1 MRPVMIESMTAI
13 GLEVPLL
20 DLGAQTRPL
29 HDEVMAAIARVVG
42 SQKFILGEEVRQF
55 EERIAA
61 YCNVPHAVGCASGS
75 DALLLAL
82 KALDIGPGDEV
93 LTVPFTFFATAG
105 AISLAGARPVFVD
118 VEPETFNMDMN
129 RVEQAIEQHPKLKAI
144 LPVHLFGGCAD
155 MDTLHQIAERR
166 NLAVIEDAAQ
176 SIGAEY
182 KGNRAGGLGTIGCF
196 SFYPTKNLGAF
207 GDGGLCTTSDAALAE
222 KLRALRVHGRT
233 NTYYHQ
239 WVGVASRLDAIQ
251 AAILGVKLGY
261 LDGWSAGRA
270 RNADLYRKLIAE
282 QNVPVIPPRPAAY
295 QTRHIYNQFVIRCP
309 RDRDGLQAYLKSH
322 GVGCE
327 IYYPLSLHQQPC
339 FADLGYPA
347 GAFPVSEQLAQSTLA
362 LPIYS
367 ELAPEQIE
375 QVVSLIGAFYQR
387 VS

>member
-1 MRPVMIESMTAI
+1 
-13 GLEVPLL
+13 
-20 DLGAQTRPL
+20 
-29 HDEVMAAIARVVG
+29 MAAIARVVG
-42 SQKFILGEEVRQF
+42 SQKFILGEEVRRF

-93 LTVPFTFFATAG
+93 LTVPYTFFATAG
-105 AISLAGARPVFVD
+105 AISLVGARPVFVD
-118 VEPETFNMDMN
+118 VEPETFNLDVSQ
-129 RVEQAIEQHPKLKAI
+129 VERIVKQHPRLKAI
-144 LPVHLFGGCAD
+144 LPVHLFGGCVD
-155 MDTLHQIAERR
+155 MDALNQIAARH

-182 KGNRAGGLGTIGCF
+182 KGKRAGSLGTIGCF

-207 GDGGLCTTSDAALAE
+207 GDGGICTTADPALAE
-222 KLRALRVHGRT
+222 KLRALRMHGRT
-233 NTYYHQ
+233 NTYYHE

-251 AAILGVKLGY
+251 AAILEVKLGY

-270 RNADLYRKLIAE
+270 RNADLYRQLIAE
-282 QNVPVIPPRPAAY
+282 RNISVIPPRPAVY
-295 QTRHIYNQFVIRCP
+295 QTRHIYNQFVVRCT
-309 RDRDGLQAYLKSH
+309 RDRDQLQVYLKSH

-339 FADLGYPA
+339 FADLGYKP
-347 GAFPVSEQLAQSTLA
+347 GAFPVSEQLAKSTLA

-367 ELAPEQIE
+367 ELIPGQIE
-375 QVVSLIGAFYQR
+375 YVVGLIEPFCGADGH
-387 VS
+387 VGESAV

>member
-1 MRPVMIESMTAI
+1 MKESMTATA
-13 GLEVPLL
+13 LEVPLL
-20 DLGAQTRPL
+20 DLGAQTRPI
-29 HDEVMAAIARVVG
+29 HDEVIAAIARVVG
-42 SQKFILGEEVRQF
+42 SQKFILGEEVRRF

-61 YCNVPHAVGCASGS
+61 YCNVPHSVGCASGS

-93 LTVPFTFFATAG
+93 LTVPFTFFSTAG
-105 AISLAGARPVFVD
+105 AISLVGARPVFVD
-118 VEPETFNMDMN
+118 VEPETFNMDMSQ
-129 RVEQAIEQHPKLKAI
+129 VEQAIAAHTKLKAI

-155 MDTLHQIAERR
+155 MDTLNQIAARR

-176 SIGAEY
+176 SIGGEY
-182 KGNRAGGLGTIGCF
+182 KGKRAGGLGTIGCF

-207 GDGGLCTTSDAALAE
+207 GDGGLCTTSDDALAE

-251 AAILGVKLGY
+251 AAILGVKLNY

-270 RNADLYRKLIAE
+270 RNADLYRRLIAE
-282 QNVPVIPPRPAAY
+282 QNVPVIPPMPSGY

-322 GVGCE
+322 HVGCE
-327 IYYPLSLHQQPC
+327 IYYPLALHQQPC
-339 FADLGYPA
+339 FADLGYQA
-347 GAFPVSEQLAQSTLA
+347 GAFPVSEHLAQSTLA
-362 LPIYS
+362 LPIYT

-375 QVVSLIGAFYQR
+375 YVVSLIGAFYQGE
-387 VS
+387 S

>member
-144 LPVHLFGGCAD
+144 LPV
-155 MDTLHQIAERR
+155 
-166 NLAVIEDAAQ
+166 
-176 SIGAEY
+176 
-182 KGNRAGGLGTIGCF
+182 
-196 SFYPTKNLGAF
+196 
-207 GDGGLCTTSDAALAE
+207 
-222 KLRALRVHGRT
+222 
-233 NTYYHQ
+233 
-239 WVGVASRLDAIQ
+239 
-251 AAILGVKLGY
+251 
-261 LDGWSAGRA
+261 
-270 RNADLYRKLIAE
+270 
-282 QNVPVIPPRPAAY
+282 
-295 QTRHIYNQFVIRCP
+295 
-309 RDRDGLQAYLKSH
+309 
-322 GVGCE
+322 
-327 IYYPLSLHQQPC
+327 
-339 FADLGYPA
+339 
-347 GAFPVSEQLAQSTLA
+347 
-362 LPIYS
+362 
-367 ELAPEQIE
+367 
-375 QVVSLIGAFYQR
+375 
-387 VS
+387 